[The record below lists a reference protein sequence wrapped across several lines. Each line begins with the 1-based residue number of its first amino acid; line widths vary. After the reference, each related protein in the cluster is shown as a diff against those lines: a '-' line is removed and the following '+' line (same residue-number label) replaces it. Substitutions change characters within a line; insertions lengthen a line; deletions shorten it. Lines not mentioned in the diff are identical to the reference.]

1 MMGVKPGSWGC
12 RPVGR
17 RGAAESALFLL
28 QVLGLMACSSVAA
41 REPER
46 DAGTGKLG
54 DRALER
60 TLIAGTLIEA
70 TIEGSRSWRRN
81 PLGETL
87 TAIVNTDVRNGEGWV
102 VMPAGSPVRLRIA
115 HWRRP
120 ATKSQAD
127 ARITLEVLSVTVR
140 RQRYP
145 IRETVEMTPVPV
157 RQPSGEVV
165 VVAPGTRILFVLSE
179 GFTAARRLGGIP

>member
-1 MMGVKPGSWGC
+1 MARDLRAGMLMIG
-12 RPVGR
+12 
-17 RGAAESALFLL
+17 LL
-28 QVLGLMACSSVAA
+28 ACSSVAA

-46 DAGTGKLG
+46 DAGTGTLG
-54 DRALER
+54 DRALQR

-70 TIEGSRSWRRN
+70 TIEGSHSWRRN

-87 TAIVNTDVRNGEGWV
+87 TAIVNADVRNADGWV
-102 VMPAGSPVRLRIA
+102 VIPAGSPVRLRIA
-115 HWRRP
+115 HWKRA

-127 ARITLEVLSVTVR
+127 ARITLAVLSVTVR
-140 RQRYP
+140 RQLYP
-145 IRETVEMTPVPV
+145 MRETVDVTPVPV

-165 VVAPGTRILFVLSE
+165 VVASGTRILFVLSE

>member
-1 MMGVKPGSWGC
+1 MV
-12 RPVGR
+12 RV
-17 RGAAESALFLL
+17 LL
-28 QVLGLMACSSVAA
+28 TGMLMLGLMACSSVAA
-41 REPER
+41 REPDR
-46 DAGTGKLG
+46 DAGNGRVG
-54 DRALER
+54 DRALQR

-87 TAIVNTDVRNGEGWV
+87 TAIVNADVRNADGWV
-102 VMPAGSPVRLRIA
+102 VIPAGAPVGLRIA

-127 ARITLEVLSVTVR
+127 ARITLAVLSVTVR
-140 RQRYP
+140 RQLFP
-145 IRETVEMTPVPV
+145 MRETVDVTPVPV

-165 VVAPGTRILFVLSE
+165 VVAPGTRIRFVLSG
-179 GFTAARRLGGIP
+179 GFTAARRLGGVP